1 MEFGTASTPH
11 PNTANTSR
19 GGLRRA
25 LIARNELFAGVFF
38 LGCANGL
45 VTRAI
50 YTIDQIGWFD
60 ATIGLF
66 GISTI
71 VLAAC
76 GSGLWLMLD
85 REPKSA
91 TPVDLAVS
99 GGALALI
106 ALPVGG
112 LSWLAVSGLALYVL
126 LFADAESPVRRGAV
140 ILLATTVPML
150 WSQLLFRLFEN
161 FILEVD
167 ASLVGWVLG
176 TQRTGNM
183 VRFANDGG
191 YLLIFAPC
199 SSLAN
204 MSLAFVCW
212 ITVSE
217 LAGHRR
223 SINDLRWCLLACGSV
238 IAINVARMSLMG
250 LSLQHYEA
258 IHNQIGDSIV
268 GALILAVTLGWS
280 VLGARREVFSRT

>member
-1 MEFGTASTPH
+1 LMT
-11 PNTANTSR
+11 
-19 GGLRRA
+19 
-25 LIARNELFAGVFF
+25 RNELFAGAFF

-45 VTRAI
+45 ATRAI
-50 YTIDQIGWFD
+50 GTVNQIGWLD
-60 ATIGLF
+60 AIVGLF
-66 GISTI
+66 GISAI

-76 GSGLWLMLD
+76 GVGIWLMLD
-85 REPKSA
+85 RDRKSA
-91 TPVDLAVS
+91 TLVDLAVS

-106 ALPVGG
+106 ALPIGG

-126 LFADAESPVRRGAV
+126 LFADAASPVRRGAV

-150 WSQLLFRLFEN
+150 WSRLLFQLFEN
-161 FILEVD
+161 FVLEID
-167 ASLVGWVLG
+167 ASLVGWLLG

-191 YLLIFAPC
+191 YLVIFAPC

-223 SINDLRWCLLACGSV
+223 SISDLWWCLLACGSV

-258 IHNQIGDSIV
+258 IHGQIGDSVV

-280 VLGARREVFSRT
+280 LLGARHEVFSRT